1 VQKLKQQ
8 YKTLLRENNSLKLEL
23 ESKSASNET
32 HYRRSPLEGDSES
45 RIRELEKSEKALKK
59 VKHSPNIAII
69 IVAEI
74 SFLLD

>member
-1 VQKLKQQ
+1 MQILKQQ

-23 ESKSASNET
+23 ESKSVSNEI

-69 IVAEI
+69 IIAENI
-74 SFLLD
+74 LFI